1 MSERS
6 GINKVAQT
14 CLLLN
19 RRHCVSSPPSPKA
32 NKKKF
37 SPFTANS
44 PSTDVPHYRK
54 VQDLSGSIRY
64 EMIAPTLIEAG
75 QIQNDIVKI
84 LSNDDF
90 RVKVKLRRMDLEED
104 EDRQGKNDDTQ
115 SIGKAVPL
123 QSVGSF

>member
-1 MSERS
+1 
-6 GINKVAQT
+6 
-14 CLLLN
+14 
-19 RRHCVSSPPSPKA
+19 
-32 NKKKF
+32 
-37 SPFTANS
+37 
-44 PSTDVPHYRK
+44 
-54 VQDLSGSIRY
+54 
-64 EMIAPTLIEAG
+64 MIAPTLIEAG